1 MIALPVLLA
10 CVHAPNEVGDQ
21 VGELLLVA
29 LGKLMK
35 DRHRNWGNRV
45 LCNGWMTLSAR
56 HGFPPWPAWVAAPG
70 VLEEE

>member
-21 VGELLLVA
+21 VRELLLGA

-35 DRHRNWGNRV
+35 ECQRN
-45 LCNGWMTLSAR
+45 
-56 HGFPPWPAWVAAPG
+56 
-70 VLEEE
+70 